1 MHPNFMTT
9 ESTKKLTETDR
20 LATAY
25 LQSLYRLLPC
35 LDLESVEQERVMQD
49 MLCGMTELT
58 RRQNRI
64 HRAFTNGF
72 PVQPQ
77 SRIAEQV
84 QASLRML
91 DHIGSNPPIE
101 ELKSHALTEDERIEL
116 TELVNKHGFYVARED
131 GDSDIIITHDLIQG
145 RARALNEREVYE
157 IVKDTVERIA

>member
-1 MHPNFMTT
+1 MTDAT
-9 ESTKKLTETDR
+9 TKKLLETDR

-49 MLCGMTELT
+49 ITTGMTELT
-58 RRQNRI
+58 RRQNRL

-72 PVQPQ
+72 PSERTLSMQA
-77 SRIAEQV
+77 SQV
-84 QASLRML
+84 QASLHLL
-91 DHIGSNPPIE
+91 DHIGSNPPLE
-101 ELKSHALTEDERIEL
+101 DLKSHALSEDERIEL

-157 IVKDTVERIA
+157 IVKDTVERIDKPYV